1 MQACSGINADL
12 MGQGFQADWVV
23 RHLPVQTP
31 STVAKDSGCDQ
42 NCSTQLVH
50 FTGPLWCSFMA
61 YIVRRQSVYYLNLRL
76 PKHLFPNRHTL
87 RLSLRVRE
95 RQAAL
100 FLASSLAQQVSRHLS
115 EHPLTAPEMLRTLC
129 EQWREAIPQPSLPTA
144 SGAVPAAIQKPRGE
158 GPTLAT
164 LSKLYIEEGKRGGT
178 WRQGSIDDV
187 ERSLADL
194 FELMGDMP
202 AAAFGAQQGRL
213 LKEQL
218 SRCPQY
224 FGLRPEFKGK
234 TLRQVVD
241 SGASYKTITSVTVN
255 NRLRK
260 LTAFMNWCKS
270 NGYVQ
275 ENPLAGM
282 KVMTGS
288 AKEARLS
295 FDRHD
300 LVALLDPEAL
310 RKEARKHP
318 WRFWLPLLG
327 RATGCRL
334 EELCQLRV
342 DDFIE
347 QQGIPCI
354 RIDDSRED
362 QNLKNA
368 NSRRMLPLH
377 PTLLDLGL
385 LSHVESVRASG
396 ADRLFPELEAV
407 RGKLGHAPSKWF
419 GRYKTKLG
427 ITDPRKTFHSFRHT
441 LIDDLRDAGVQDS
454 LIKRIA
460 GHEDSAVT
468 FSVYGSRTPLKAMLE
483 ALLTIPMTA
492 AAGGS
497 CR

>member
-1 MQACSGINADL
+1 
-12 MGQGFQADWVV
+12 MGRGFQANEVAC
-23 RHLPVQTP
+23 HLHVQTL
-31 STVAKDSGCDQ
+31 STDSQSLGCDQ

-50 FTGPLWCSFMA
+50 FTGPLWCFLMA

-87 RLSLRVRE
+87 RISLRVRE

-100 FLASSLAQQVSRHLS
+100 YLATSLAQRVSSHLS
-115 EHPLTAPEMLRTLC
+115 EHPLTAPGTLRALC
-129 EQWREAIPQPSLPTA
+129 EQWRGATPQPHIAIAPRTP
-144 SGAVPAAIQKPRGE
+144 PAAIQQARGE
-158 GPTLAT
+158 GPALAT

-178 WRQGSIDDV
+178 WRQGSTDDV
-187 ERSLADL
+187 ERALAEL

-202 AAAFGAQQGRL
+202 AVAFDAQQARL
-213 LKEQL
+213 LKERL

-234 TLRQVVD
+234 TLKQVVE
-241 SGASYKTITSVTVN
+241 SGSTYKTITAVTVN

-260 LTAFMNWCKS
+260 LTAFMNWCKANS
-270 NGYVQ
+270 YIA

-300 LVALLDPEAL
+300 LVALLNHVAL

-318 WRFWLPLLG
+318 WRYWLPLMG

-342 DDFIE
+342 DDFTE
-347 QQGIPCI
+347 QQGIQCI
-354 RIDDSRED
+354 RIDDSREG

-368 NSRRMLPLH
+368 SSRRILPLH
-377 PTLLDLGL
+377 PALLDLDL
-385 LSHVESVRASG
+385 LQHVESVRASG

-460 GHEDSAVT
+460 GHEDGAVT
-468 FSVYGSRTPLKAMLE
+468 FSIYGSRSPLKAMAD
-483 ALLTIPMTA
+483 ALQHIHITVCKSGLHQASACGT
-492 AAGGS
+492 S
-497 CR
+497 

>member
-1 MQACSGINADL
+1 
-12 MGQGFQADWVV
+12 
-23 RHLPVQTP
+23 
-31 STVAKDSGCDQ
+31 
-42 NCSTQLVH
+42 
-50 FTGPLWCSFMA
+50 MA

-87 RLSLRVRE
+87 RLSLCIRE

-100 FLASSLAQQVSRHLS
+100 FLASSLAQQVNRHLS
-115 EHPLTAPEMLRTLC
+115 EHPLTAPETLRKLC
-129 EQWREAIPQPSLPTA
+129 EQWREATHQPSAPTA
-144 SGAVPAAIQKPRGE
+144 PRTVPAATQKPRGE

-178 WRQGSIDDV
+178 WRQGSTDDV
-187 ERSLADL
+187 ERALADL

-202 AAAFGAQQGRL
+202 AVAFDAQQARL
-213 LKEQL
+213 LKERL

-234 TLRQVVD
+234 TLKQVVE
-241 SGASYKTITSVTVN
+241 SGCTYKTITAVTVN

-260 LTAFMNWCKS
+260 LTAFLNWCKANS
-270 NGYVQ
+270 YMD

-300 LVALLDPEAL
+300 LAALLDHEAL
-310 RKEARKHP
+310 KQEARKHP
-318 WRFWLPLLG
+318 WRYWLPFLG

-347 QQGIPCI
+347 QQGIQCI
-354 RIDDSRED
+354 RIDDSREG

-368 NSRRMLPLH
+368 SSRRVLPLH
-377 PTLLDLGL
+377 PVLLDLGL
-385 LSHVESVRASG
+385 LQHVESVKATS

-427 ITDPRKTFHSFRHT
+427 ITDSRKTFHSFRHT

-492 AAGGS
+492 TAGVP
-497 CR
+497 CRQPIRVCEDDHQADECHGHPAQPRVSRHAVDDEQQRDCEADG

>member
-1 MQACSGINADL
+1 M
-12 MGQGFQADWVV
+12 
-23 RHLPVQTP
+23 T
-31 STVAKDSGCDQ
+31 
-42 NCSTQLVH
+42 
-50 FTGPLWCSFMA
+50 

-87 RLSLRVRE
+87 RFSLRIRE

-100 FLASSLAQQVSRHLS
+100 YLATSLARQVSSHLS
-115 EHPLTAPEMLRTLC
+115 EHPLTAPETLRALC
-129 EQWREAIPQPSLPTA
+129 EQWREATPQPTVPTA
-144 SGAVPAAIQKPRGE
+144 PRAVSAAMQKPLAE

-178 WRQGSIDDV
+178 WRQGSTDDV
-187 ERSLADL
+187 ERALADL

-202 AAAFGAQQGRL
+202 ALAFDAQQARL
-213 LKEQL
+213 LKERL

-234 TLRQVVD
+234 TLKQVVE
-241 SGASYKTITSVTVN
+241 SGSTYKTITPVTVN

-260 LTAFMNWCKS
+260 LTAFINWCKA
-270 NGYVQ
+270 NGYVT

-295 FDRHD
+295 FDHHD
-300 LVALLDPEAL
+300 LVALLDHETL
-310 RKEARKHP
+310 RNEARKHP
-318 WRFWLPLLG
+318 WRYWLPLMG
-327 RATGCRL
+327 RATGARL

-342 DDFIE
+342 DDFTE
-347 QQGIPCI
+347 QQGIQCV
-354 RIDDSRED
+354 RIDDSREG
-362 QNLKNA
+362 QQLKNGS
-368 NSRRMLPLH
+368 SRRMLPLH
-377 PTLLDLGL
+377 PALLSLGL
-385 LSHVESVRASG
+385 LKYVESAKATG
-396 ADRLFPELEAV
+396 ADRVFPQLEAV

-441 LIDDLRDAGVQDS
+441 LIDDLRESGVQDS

-460 GHEDSAVT
+460 GHEDGAVT
-468 FSVYGSRTPLKAMLE
+468 FSIYGSRSLLKAM
-483 ALLTIPMTA
+483 A
-492 AAGGS
+492 AALSQIRLEGS
-497 CR
+497 EQ

>member
-1 MQACSGINADL
+1 
-12 MGQGFQADWVV
+12 
-23 RHLPVQTP
+23 
-31 STVAKDSGCDQ
+31 
-42 NCSTQLVH
+42 
-50 FTGPLWCSFMA
+50 MA

-87 RLSLRVRE
+87 RISLRVRE

-100 FLASSLAQQVSRHLS
+100 YLATSLAQRVSSHLS
-115 EHPLTAPEMLRTLC
+115 EHPLTPPETLRVLC
-129 EQWREAIPQPSLPTA
+129 MQWRKSAPIPISRAAPQQAMAPTA
-144 SGAVPAAIQKPRGE
+144 KQTSG
-158 GPTLAT
+158 GPTLAS

-187 ERSLADL
+187 ERALADL

-202 AAAFGAQQGRL
+202 AVAFDAQQARL
-213 LKEQL
+213 LKERL

-234 TLRQVVD
+234 TLKQVVA
-241 SGASYKTITSVTVN
+241 SGSTYKTITAVTIN

-260 LTAFMNWCKS
+260 LTAFMNWCKA
-270 NGYVQ
+270 NGYVTD
-275 ENPLAGM
+275 NPLAGM

-295 FDRHD
+295 FDRSD
-300 LVALLDPEAL
+300 LATLLSHEAL
-310 RKEARKHP
+310 RKEARKHT
-318 WRFWLPLLG
+318 WRYWLPLMG
-327 RATGCRL
+327 RATGARL

-342 DDFIE
+342 DDFTE
-347 QQGIPCI
+347 QQGIQCI
-354 RIDDSRED
+354 RIDDSREG

-368 NSRRMLPLH
+368 SSRRVLPLH
-377 PTLLDLGL
+377 PVLLDLGL
-385 LSHVESVRASG
+385 LQHVESVKATG
-396 ADRLFPELEAV
+396 ADRVFPELEAV

-427 ITDPRKTFHSFRHT
+427 ITDTRKTFHSFRHT

-460 GHEDSAVT
+460 GHEDGAVT
-468 FSVYGSRTPLKAMLE
+468 FSIYGSRTPLRAMLD
-483 ALLTIPMTA
+483 ALVQINLHDEQ
-492 AAGGS
+492 GH
-497 CR
+497 

>member
-1 MQACSGINADL
+1 
-12 MGQGFQADWVV
+12 MGQGFQADEVAC
-23 RHLPVQTP
+23 HLLVQLV
-31 STVAKDSGCDQ
+31 STGAQDSGCDQ

-50 FTGPLWCSFMA
+50 STGPLWCSLMA

-87 RLSLRVRE
+87 RISLQVRE

-100 FLASSLAQQVSRHLS
+100 YLATSLAQRVSSHLS
-115 EHPLTAPEMLRTLC
+115 EHPLTPPETLRTLC
-129 EQWREAIPQPSLPTA
+129 GQWRDSSPRPLACTASKQAVAPTA
-144 SGAVPAAIQKPRGE
+144 KPGSG

-164 LSKLYIEEGKRGGT
+164 VSKLYIEEGKRGGT

-187 ERSLADL
+187 ERALADL

-202 AAAFGAQQGRL
+202 AVAFDAQQARL
-213 LKEQL
+213 LKERL

-234 TLRQVVD
+234 TLRQVIE
-241 SGASYKTITSVTVN
+241 SAGNYKTITAVTVN

-260 LTAFMNWCKS
+260 LTAFMNWCKA
-270 NGYVQ
+270 NGYVTD
-275 ENPLAGM
+275 NPLAGM
-282 KVMTGS
+282 RVMTGS

-295 FDRHD
+295 FDRRD
-300 LVALLDPEAL
+300 LVALLDHETL
-310 RKEARKHP
+310 RKEARKNP
-318 WRFWLPLLG
+318 WRYWLPLLG
-327 RATGCRL
+327 RATGARL

-347 QQGIPCI
+347 QQGIQCI
-354 RIDDSRED
+354 RIDDSREG

-368 NSRRMLPLH
+368 SSRRILPLH
-377 PTLLDLGL
+377 PALLDLGL
-385 LSHVESVRASG
+385 LQHVGSVKATG
-396 ADRLFPELEAV
+396 ADRVFPELEAV

-419 GRYKTKLG
+419 GRYKSKQG
-427 ITDPRKTFHSFRHT
+427 ITDGRKTFHSFRHT

-460 GHEDSAVT
+460 GHEDAAVT
-468 FSVYGSRTPLKAMLE
+468 FSVYGSRNPIRAMLD
-483 ALLTIPMTA
+483 ALSHIRL
-492 AAGGS
+492 
-497 CR
+497 